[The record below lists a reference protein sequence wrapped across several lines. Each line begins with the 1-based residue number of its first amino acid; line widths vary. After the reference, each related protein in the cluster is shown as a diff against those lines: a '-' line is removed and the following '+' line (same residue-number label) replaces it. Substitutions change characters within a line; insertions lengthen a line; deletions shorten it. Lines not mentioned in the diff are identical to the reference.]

1 MKQLTIN
8 IPDYYYQ
15 TFMEYFKHIPDAALL
30 NESSF
35 ILDEKQIALLDQ
47 RALTPDSEYLSIE
60 ESNRRLKN
68 RS

>member
-15 TFMEYFKHIPDAALL
+15 TFMEYFKHIPDASLL

-35 ILDEKQIALLDQ
+35 VLDEAKMSILDRRSQ
-47 RALTPDSEYLSIE
+47 SSE
-60 ESNRRLKN
+60 ESCMTLEEVTSKLK
-68 RS
+68 R

>member
-15 TFMEYFKHIPDAALL
+15 TFMEYFKHIPDAVLL

-35 ILDEKQIALLDQ
+35 ILDEQKIAVLDK
-47 RALTPDSEYLSIE
+47 RAAAPEDQFLSIE
-60 ESNRRLKN
+60 ESNSRLKK
-68 RS
+68 

>member
-15 TFMEYFKHIPDAALL
+15 TFMEYFKHIPDASLF

-35 ILDEKQIALLDQ
+35 VLDEAKMSILDRRSQ
-47 RALTPDSEYLSIE
+47 SSE
-60 ESNRRLKN
+60 ESCMTLEEVTSKLK
-68 RS
+68 R

>member
-8 IPDYYYQ
+8 IPDYYYN
-15 TFMEYFKHIPDAALL
+15 TFMEYFKHIPDASLL

-35 ILDEKQIALLDQ
+35 VLDEKQIAILDK
-47 RALTPDSEYLSIE
+47 RAQTPDSEYLSIE
-60 ESNRRLKN
+60 ESNRKLKN

>member
-15 TFMEYFKHIPDAALL
+15 TFMEYFKNIPDATLL

-35 ILDEKQIALLDQ
+35 VLDEAKIAILDRRSQ
-47 RALTPDSEYLSIE
+47 SSE
-60 ESNRRLKN
+60 ESCLSLEDVTRKLNRE
-68 RS
+68 

>member
-15 TFMEYFKHIPDAALL
+15 TFMEYFKHIPDASLL

-35 ILDEKQIALLDQ
+35 ILDEKQIDILNQ
-47 RALTPDSEYLSIE
+47 RAMTPDHECLSME
-60 ESNRRLKN
+60 ESNRRIIN